1 MTDVA
6 PSPSLKGIRPT
17 QVTTGLIWMEIWQSD
32 LREEMECERRGKG
45 ALSSL
50 HVLKLGWG
58 CGPDLGGA
66 SRTWES
72 GWVKRRCSQC
82 WEQDQEYQRLV
93 CGLGIP
99 QLVSR
104 K

>member
-6 PSPSLKGIRPT
+6 PSPSPKEIRPN
-17 QVTTGLIWMEIWQSD
+17 QAKTGLIWMESWQLD

-58 CGPDLGGA
+58 YGPDLGGA

-72 GWVKRRCSQC
+72 EWVERRFSQC
-82 WEQDQEYQRLV
+82 WE
-93 CGLGIP
+93 
-99 QLVSR
+99 
-104 K
+104 